1 MTRVYDKLDL
11 PKDESKKFYITFNA
25 NYKNDYVI
33 EYDENLKDQIKLEV
47 KYYENYYDYYIKK
60 SNNNVYISLKIDDRD
75 RISSYISDFKEGKI
89 YSTDELSRYTIKIT
103 INENDKDRLEI
114 IH

>member
-1 MTRVYDKLDL
+1 MI
-11 PKDESKKFYITFNA
+11 IT
-25 NYKNDYVI
+25 
-33 EYDENLKDQIKLEV
+33 
-47 KYYENYYDYYIKK
+47 
-60 SNNNVYISLKIDDRD
+60 NNNVYISLKIDDRD

>member
-1 MTRVYDKLDL
+1 MK
-11 PKDESKKFYITFNA
+11 
-25 NYKNDYVI
+25 VI
-33 EYDENLKDQIKLEV
+33 VGGIIE
-47 KYYENYYDYYIKK
+47 
-60 SNNNVYISLKIDDRD
+60 
-75 RISSYISDFKEGKI
+75 KEGKI